1 MQDSAKQAEEA
12 SAQLDKGM
20 AFIRYFLLG
29 FGGIALFVGAFV
41 IFNTL
46 SITVAQRTR
55 EFATLRTLGASRK
68 QVLRSVKLE
77 GLVIGLVA
85 SVIGLFLG
93 FGVAKGMLA
102 LFSAMGVDLPKADTV
117 FAGRTVIVS
126 LLLGTGITLLATIIP
141 ARRATRVPPIAAVR
155 EGSTLPA
162 SRFAA
167 HSRNTGLG
175 VVAASL
181 AAISAGV
188 FAGVSGGAV
197 ALLLGLGV
205 LGLFL
210 GIALLAPRLVK
221 PLAHVVGWPARR
233 AGGVAGEL
241 AGANAARN
249 PSRTAST
256 AAALMIG
263 LTLVTVV
270 AVLGAGM
277 NKSTKS
283 AVTDQIRAG
292 YVVDGNDGVPFP
304 AAEGD
309 ELAQVPGVTA
319 ASHVRGDKALV
330 KGEELDVTGID
341 PATIAH
347 FYSFEWVE
355 GSDATLAQ
363 LGADGALVTE
373 SYAKANDLAVGGR
386 LALQTPSGEKRTVV
400 VRGIYDPPRVQELLK
415 SVSIVQ
421 ATFDD
426 AFPSPKN
433 AFTFL
438 DADAERRQGADG
450 GGEGLGRRDAAHGRR
465 VRRRTPRRR
474 WRTFLAMLYVLLGFS
489 VVVSL
494 FGMVNTLV
502 LSVFERTRELGMLR
516 AIGMTRR
523 QARRM
528 IRHESVIT
536 ALIGAALGPRA
547 RRAARAARHPAAVA
561 VRRRHVAA
569 GADAGRLHAGRD
581 PRRRRR
587 GDPPRTAGLAA
598 QRARRPPLRVTR
610 SNDA

>member
-1 MQDSAKQAEEA
+1 
-12 SAQLDKGM
+12 
-20 AFIRYFLLG
+20 
-29 FGGIALFVGAFV
+29 
-41 IFNTL
+41 
-46 SITVAQRTR
+46 
-55 EFATLRTLGASRK
+55 
-68 QVLRSVKLE
+68 
-77 GLVIGLVA
+77 
-85 SVIGLFLG
+85 
-93 FGVAKGMLA
+93 MLA

-117 FAGRTVIVS
+117 FALRTVLVS

-175 VVAASL
+175 VVAGL
-181 AAISAGV
+181 ARRDLAGV
-188 FAGVSGGAV
+188 FAGVGGGAV

-249 PSRTAST
+249 PAPHGVDRRRADDR
-256 AAALMIG
+256 AHARHGRGGARRRHEQVDEVGGHRPAPRG
-263 LTLVTVV
+263 LRRRRQRRRCR
-270 AVLGAGM
+270 
-277 NKSTKS
+277 S
-283 AVTDQIRAG
+283 A
-292 YVVDGNDGVPFP
+292 

-319 ASHVRGDKALV
+319 ASHVRTDKALV
-330 KGEELDVTGID
+330 KGEEIDVTGID
-341 PATIAH
+341 PATIAR
-347 FYSFEWVE
+347 FYTFEWVE

-363 LGADGALVTE
+363 LGTDGALVTE
-373 SYAKANDLAVGGR
+373 ELRRGNDLAVGGR

-400 VRGIYDPPRVQELLK
+400 VRGDLRP
-415 SVSIVQ
+415 
-421 ATFDD
+421 
-426 AFPSPKN
+426 
-433 AFTFL
+433 
-438 DADAERRQGADG
+438 
-450 GGEGLGRRDAAHGRR
+450 AARAASCSR
-465 VRRRTPRRR
+465 ASASPRRR
-474 WRTFLAMLYVLLGFS
+474 STTRSRARRTRSRSSTPTPAPPRRSRATAKDSGDATLHTGAAYAKDATKDMATFLAMLYVLLGFS

-536 ALIGAALGPRA
+536 ALIGAALGPR
-547 RRAARAARHPAAVA
+547 
-561 VRRRHVAA
+561 
-569 GADAGRLHAGRD
+569 
-581 PRRRRR
+581 PRRPARGCSSPRRCR
-587 GDPPRTAGLAA
+587 STTSRCRCRCRRWPASRWSPSSPASPRRSSRHGGP
-598 QRARRPPLRVTR
+598 RA
-610 SNDA
+610 